1 MEKLKLD
8 CPVPDISKYGY
19 FSYLNNNCKESEAL
33 YSVIDSEIMYYEIT
47 KSNKIADDFY
57 QEDEVKRSLYL
68 KSRAK
73 SLEYFIN
80 KTVFEKKYKTK
91 QLPRIIFPL
100 QWIYKNDGKY
110 EYKKYHYENELEI
123 DG

>member
-1 MEKLKLD
+1 
-8 CPVPDISKYGY
+8 
-19 FSYLNNNCKESEAL
+19 
-33 YSVIDSEIMYYEIT
+33 MYYEIT
-47 KSNKIADDFY
+47 KINKIADDFY
-57 QEDEVKRSLYL
+57 NEDDVKRSLYL

-100 QWIYKNDGKY
+100 QWINKKDGKY

-123 DG
+123 DGCFFVKEQFKLFVDVLSK